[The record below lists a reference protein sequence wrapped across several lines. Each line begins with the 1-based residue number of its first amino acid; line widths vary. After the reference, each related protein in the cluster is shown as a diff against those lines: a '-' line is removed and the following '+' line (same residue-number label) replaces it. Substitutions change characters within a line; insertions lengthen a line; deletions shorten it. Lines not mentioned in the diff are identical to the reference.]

1 MSKYNVT
8 FKQCGHEGTVEL
20 FGKCSER
27 YRKLEYMSENYLCP
41 ECYKKLMEE
50 QKAEGCEEVEM
61 HYSEYKRE
69 YADCKTKDGSYDR
82 ATKNNYCVCSER
94 RREIKM
100 KRKGRIR
107 KTKRMFCKFWR
118 EWGITLQEFE
128 MLLSACGIFMFPFLL
143 RIFLAFFGI

>member
-27 YRKLEYMSENYLCP
+27 HRKLEYMSENFLCP

-50 QKAEGCEEVEM
+50 QKADGCEEVEM

-69 YADCKTKDGSYDR
+69 YADCKTKDGSYDKT
-82 ATKNNYCVCSER
+82 TKTIVVYVPKER
-94 RREIKM
+94 E
-100 KRKGRIR
+100 
-107 KTKRMFCKFWR
+107 
-118 EWGITLQEFE
+118 E
-128 MLLSACGIFMFPFLL
+128 
-143 RIFLAFFGI
+143 